1 MHKKW
6 TRKTLVDENLL
17 AYKDC
22 VSISERNIQI
32 VEGYAKGMTLGQ
44 LGKEYS
50 ISSER
55 VREIIVT
62 YIIHCHWYIKGRRDV

>member
-6 TRKTLVDENLL
+6 TRKTIVDENLL

-22 VSISERNIQI
+22 VSISERNIKI

-44 LGKEYS
+44 LSQKYD
-50 ISSER
+50 ISKER
-55 VREIIVT
+55 VRVIIVT
-62 YIIHCHWYIKGRRDV
+62 YITHCHWYIKGRRDV

>member
-22 VSISERNIQI
+22 ISISERNIEI
-32 VEGYAKGMTLGQ
+32 VEGYAKGMTLGK
-44 LGKEYS
+44 LSKEYS

>member
-6 TRKTLVDENLL
+6 TRKTLADENLL

-22 VSISERNIQI
+22 ISISERNIEI
-32 VEGYAKGMTLGQ
+32 VEGYAKGMTLGK
-44 LGKEYS
+44 LSKEYS